1 MEDHC
6 MNDIISDLCDRL
18 ILELK
23 KDHNKKSL
31 NDYCLVPILSL
42 IKNYIKIYIYSFY
55 SLFIIFIT
63 LNFVILFFMWKIMNL
78 LKN

>member
-1 MEDHC
+1 